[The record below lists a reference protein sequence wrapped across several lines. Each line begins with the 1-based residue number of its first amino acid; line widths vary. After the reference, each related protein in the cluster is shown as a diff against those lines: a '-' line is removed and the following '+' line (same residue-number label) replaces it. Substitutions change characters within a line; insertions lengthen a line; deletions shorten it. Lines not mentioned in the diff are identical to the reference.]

1 MGISL
6 VEMYFMLKNDEFE
19 SDKVKF
25 YQFNFKAGVY
35 VWLFL
40 MIIYLYMF

>member
-6 VEMYFMLKNDEFE
+6 VEMYFMLNNEFE
-19 SDKVKF
+19 SDKVEK

-40 MIIYLYMF
+40 MIIYMYMF